1 MRDPYLSIVI
11 PLLNEEESIPELYD
25 RLTQVLEGYGRPYEM
40 IIIDDGSRDRSFEL
54 LKRYHQEDPRLK
66 VIRFRRNFGQTA
78 AFAAGFRMAAGEW
91 IITMDADLQNDPTD
105 IPTLVA
111 KAEEGYDIV
120 SGWRVNR
127 QDKFLSRRLP
137 SMIAN
142 NMISN
147 VTGVHLHD
155 YGCSLKVYHRDVV
168 KGIRLYGE
176 MHRFIPALA
185 SRMGV
190 RVAEVPV
197 NHHARKY
204 GKSKYGISRT
214 IRVFLDLMTV
224 RFLLSFDTR
233 PIHVFGT
240 LGLLTTGLGI
250 LIGLYL
256 TFVKLALGQ
265 NIGDRPLLMLAVL
278 LVMVGI
284 QFISTGLLAE
294 VLARTYY
301 EAQDKPIYVVR
312 EVLGD
317 DETADTPPLAVG
329 SRP

>member
-11 PLLNEEESIPELYD
+11 PLYNEEESIPELYD
-25 RLTQVLEGYGRPYEM
+25 RLTQLLEGYGRTYEI
-40 IIIDDGSRDRSFEL
+40 IIIDDGSKDRSFEL

-66 VIRFRRNFGQTA
+66 VVRFRRNFGQTA
-78 AFAAGFRMAAGEW
+78 GFAAGFRLAQGEW
-91 IITMDADLQNDPTD
+91 IITMDADLQNDPVD
-105 IPTLVA
+105 IPDLVA
-111 KAEEGYDIV
+111 KAESGYDIV
-120 SGWRVNR
+120 SGWRKNR
-127 QDKFLSRRLP
+127 QDKLLSRRLP
-137 SMIAN
+137 SVAAN
-142 NMISN
+142 RLISK

-190 RVAEVPV
+190 RVAEMPV

-204 GKSKYGISRT
+204 GTSKYGISRT

-224 RFLLSFDTR
+224 SFLLTYDTR
-233 PIHVFGT
+233 PIQVFGS

-250 LIGLYL
+250 LIGIYL
-256 TFVKLALGQ
+256 SLVKLFLGQ
-265 NIGDRPLLMLAVL
+265 NIGDRPLLMLAVM
-278 LVMVGI
+278 LVIVGI

-294 VLARTYY
+294 VQARTYY
-301 EAQDKPIYVVR
+301 EAQDKPIYAIR
-312 EVLGD
+312 EILGD
-317 DETADTPPLAVG
+317 DETAPAPSLAVG
-329 SRP
+329 SRS

>member
-25 RLTQVLEGYGRPYEM
+25 RLTQTLEAYGRTYEI

-105 IPTLVA
+105 IPTLIA

-142 NMISN
+142 QMISN

-168 KGIRLYGE
+168 KEIRLYGE

-214 IRVFLDLMTV
+214 VRVFLDLMTV

-256 TFVKLALGQ
+256 TFVKLFLGQ

-312 EVLGD
+312 ETLGD
-317 DETADTPPLAVG
+317 DETADTPPLAVSG
-329 SRP
+329 RP